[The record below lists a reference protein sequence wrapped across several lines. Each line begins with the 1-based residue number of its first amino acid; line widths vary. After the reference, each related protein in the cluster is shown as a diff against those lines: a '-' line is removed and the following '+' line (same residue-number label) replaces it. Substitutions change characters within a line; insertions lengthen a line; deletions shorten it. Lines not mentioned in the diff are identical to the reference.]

1 MPKFPQEF
9 TQKDAAHLSDLIMV
23 ADSQDSD
30 NTKSASLQDIKSLI
44 LADERAEVLTYETR
58 DDFPEQGELDC
69 IYIAADTNICYRFD
83 DIEGDYI
90 QVGGVNTMNG
100 QKVVHATAVNA
111 DHIVSTLPAAKTS
124 IGTGVYI
131 CNGIAYRPYCK
142 SRRYYL
148 WRKYTNPVLII
159 DENLYY
165 ENDGAG
171 NVQTATPD
179 ENVWYADDLNGNAY
193 LWLKSSAMWVRIDNA
208 DIDAAAT
215 ADDTIYVS
223 LGSFTE
229 GNGYDLTDTESI
241 LDEVGSA
248 ISLYQATGG
257 WRVVISQNL
266 TDETGAITSTDTR
279 VMILSTTTNG
289 GTITQTLTDGRA
301 VAERS
306 KTTEGNWGEW
316 SLLQYA
322 FGGCVSYTE
331 SQNLTEAEKNTAL
344 TNLGLQLD
352 QELDKPVVAVDN
364 YDALAELTDPSE
376 DFLYLTKDT
385 QKVYTFDGVD
395 FVEVAGS
402 NILYTY
408 DLTNL
413 PAGVESSDYGTWTA
427 CLLTENGIPGEE
439 SSLTLTG
446 YTTSRGQTKIQ
457 AIKAVRDVL
466 GVGLKEAKTLVESI
480 PCVAKTGIEDAE
492 GVQYV
497 EQLAARGVQATY
509 TPWKDAQSTVTT
521 PTNYYTLKK
530 GADGALTLSNEYG
543 FATWNA
549 TNSAWEWNYYSF
561 GDFDTTELE
570 EKIAT
575 NTTNIAANTA
585 AIAENV
591 TAIAALDDKT
601 LDKVIPTTYAELLA
615 MVDGGTLVAGQQ
627 YRITDFVTT
636 VANDAEARSAGH
648 TFDLIVVADDEKTLN
663 AAARAIAHDGDT
675 YFANA
680 DLSKWQ
686 VWYDIHN
693 DTTRYQWAD
702 ATSGKGVIYRLI
714 DEWQNDCPYDFK
726 NVQFKRYKVTHD
738 DDHDNLS
745 SLDGYYLGTGGENY
759 GLTTDT
765 SDYVWCYTFDSIDG
779 DVSVIAAGSDALSY
793 AYKRRMFNNVIAP
806 YASIMTIDG
815 DTYVVRCLNNI
826 TLCTQLNSEQSQYSL
841 PNTCSIGG
849 QVFNIGIVDAIA
861 ITIGYDTQNIIA
873 GQCFEMNDLGA
884 GGAVMT
890 FGDYCYSNTFG
901 NGCYSN
907 TFGDSCRYNT
917 FGNSCYSN
925 TFGNGCDSNTFGN
938 SCYYNTFGNSCYS
951 NTFGNE
957 CYSNTLGNNCRYNT
971 FGTRT
976 ASVKTTKDYM
986 RYISVES
993 GVQYVN
999 ITCSATTSDSA
1010 YAQNAVVHS
1019 GVAGTSSAYKT
1030 CTISATNTAYLTEFG
1045 EKVQGTIS

>member
-9 TQKDAAHLSDLIMV
+9 TQKDTAHLSDLIMV

-83 DIEGDYI
+83 DLEGDYI

-111 DHIVSTLPAAKTS
+111 DHFVSTLPEAKTAM
-124 IGTGVYI
+124 GTGVYI
-131 CNGIAYRPYCK
+131 CNGIAYQPYRYK
-142 SRRYYL
+142 GRYYL
-148 WRKYTNPVLII
+148 WRKYTKSVLII

-171 NVQTATPD
+171 NVTQTAAD

-248 ISLYQATGG
+248 ISLYQTTGG

-306 KTTEGNWGEW
+306 KTTEGDWGEW

-331 SQNLTEAEKNTAL
+331 LQNLTEAEKNTAL

-395 FVEVAGS
+395 FVEVAGN

-408 DLTNL
+408 DLTTL
-413 PAGVESSDYGTWTA
+413 PLDVKDSNYGLWTV
-427 CLLTENGIPGEE
+427 CLLTENGEPAEE
-439 SSLTLTG
+439 SKLTLTG
-446 YTTSRGQTKIQ
+446 YTTLKIP
-457 AIKAVRDVL
+457 AIKAVSAVL
-466 GVGLKEAKTLVESI
+466 GVGLKAAKTLVESI
-480 PCVAKTGIEDAE
+480 PCVAETGIEDVV

-497 EQLAARGVQATY
+497 EQLAARGVYATY
-509 TPWKDAQSTVTT
+509 TPYATTQSVVTT

-530 GADGALTLSNEYG
+530 GADGDLTLSNEFG

-549 TNSAWEWNYYSF
+549 TDYAWDWNYYNF

-575 NTTNIAANTA
+575 NTTNIATNTA
-585 AIAENV
+585 AIADLSTKIDYRNR
-591 TAIAALDDKT
+591 TYT
-601 LDKVIPTTYAELLA
+601 LDLA
-615 MVDGGTLVAGQQ
+615 
-627 YRITDFVTT
+627 
-636 VANDAEARSAGH
+636 
-648 TFDLIVVADDEKTLN
+648 ADCEQAQD
-663 AAARAIAHDGDT
+663 
-675 YFANA
+675 
-680 DLSKWQ
+680 W
-686 VWYDIHN
+686 
-693 DTTRYQWAD
+693 
-702 ATSGKGVIYRLI
+702 
-714 DEWQNDCPYDFK
+714 
-726 NVQFKRYKVTHD
+726 
-738 DDHDNLS
+738 NLQ
-745 SLDGYYLGTGGENY
+745 G
-759 GLTTDT
+759 
-765 SDYVWCYTFDSIDG
+765 
-779 DVSVIAAGSDALSY
+779 
-793 AYKRRMFNNVIAP
+793 
-806 YASIMTIDG
+806 
-815 DTYVVRCLNNI
+815 
-826 TLCTQLNSEQSQYSL
+826 
-841 PNTCSIGG
+841 
-849 QVFNIGIVDAIA
+849 A
-861 ITIGYDTQNIIA
+861 ITIT
-873 GQCFEMNDLGA
+873 
-884 GGAVMT
+884 
-890 FGDYCYSNTFG
+890 
-901 NGCYSN
+901 
-907 TFGDSCRYNT
+907 
-917 FGNSCYSN
+917 
-925 TFGNGCDSNTFGN
+925 
-938 SCYYNTFGNSCYS
+938 
-951 NTFGNE
+951 
-957 CYSNTLGNNCRYNT
+957 TLR
-971 FGTRT
+971 
-976 ASVKTTKDYM
+976 
-986 RYISVES
+986 
-993 GVQYVN
+993 
-999 ITCSATTSDSA
+999 
-1010 YAQNAVVHS
+1010 AQNVAKITYKVGETTPVLIELTLQDDGSYLWQGEIAVPDSTLVVWS
-1019 GVAGTSSAYKT
+1019 VTKAADGIAAVGVTYK
-1030 CTISATNTAYLTEFG
+1030 
-1045 EKVQGTIS
+1045 